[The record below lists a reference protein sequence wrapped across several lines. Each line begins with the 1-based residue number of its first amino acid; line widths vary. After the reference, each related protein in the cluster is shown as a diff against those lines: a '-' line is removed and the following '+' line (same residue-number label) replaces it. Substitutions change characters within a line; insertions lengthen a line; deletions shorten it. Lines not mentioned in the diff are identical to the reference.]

1 MKLYFSGSFSVGK
14 STVKRQISKDFNL
27 LALPEIFRTLIAER
41 DNVSLK
47 DVRSNIELAE
57 ELQREVLIRQFYEER
72 TLFSRAAQEGKKG
85 IVACRGIDSIAFM
98 IHLCRPAFI
107 EDAQKQA
114 WFKDYI
120 DWLKTEDSYH
130 FLLHPSKD
138 LLVDD
143 GFRDTNWDF
152 SLEVNSTIKTLFRLY
167 GIKYTSIR
175 DTNMSERISLV
186 ERVLKP

>member
-14 STVKRQISKDFNL
+14 STVKDQVSKDYNL
-27 LALPEIFRTLIAER
+27 LKLPEIFRTLIAER
-41 DNVSLK
+41 NNISLK

-57 ELQREVLIRQFYEER
+57 ELQKEVLIRQFCEER
-72 TLFSRAAQEGKKG
+72 SLSSRAAQEGKKG
-85 IVACRGIDSIAFM
+85 IAACRGIDSIAFM
-98 IHLCRPAFI
+98 IHLCRPSFI
-107 EDAQKQA
+107 EYAQQQS

-120 DWLKTEDSYH
+120 DWLKTNDSYH
-130 FLLHPSKD
+130 FLLHPSRD

-175 DTNMSERISLV
+175 DTNMSERLSIV
-186 ERVLKP
+186 ERVINT